1 MKGISKSAK
10 PDKKGLTLTEV
21 MVSTVIFTF
30 ILGGLYAT
38 LTVGRISWQSY
49 DSAVRAQRGARNA
62 LTVLAK
68 DFRVAENVI
77 VAQSPESV
85 LLAYSHPDDGA
96 VNCNWASTGGDAG
109 RIIRQTATSRWII
122 ANDVSAFSVVETP
135 DEVTMTVEITVDA
148 GHGQDNT
155 FQLIR
160 KVARR

>member
-1 MKGISKSAK
+1 MKGLQKSGK
-10 PDKKGLTLTEV
+10 PGKKGLTLTEV
-21 MVSTVIFTF
+21 MVATVIFMF

-49 DSAVRAQRGARNA
+49 DSAVRAQREARNA

-68 DFRVAENVI
+68 DFRVVENLI
-77 VAQSPESV
+77 VTQSTGST

-96 VNCNWASTGGDAG
+96 INCTWASTGGDAG
-109 RIIRQTATSRWII
+109 RIIRQTATANWII
-122 ANDVSAFSVVETP
+122 AKEVSAFSIVDTP
-135 DEVTMTVEITVDA
+135 DEVTMTVEVTVDS
-148 GHGQDNT
+148 GNGQDNT

>member
-1 MKGISKSAK
+1 MKVLRKARRPGQ
-10 PDKKGLTLTEV
+10 KGLTLTEV
-21 MVSTVIFTF
+21 MVSTVIFSF

-49 DSAVRAQRGARNA
+49 DSAVRAQREARNV

-77 VAQSPESV
+77 VTQSTGSV

-96 VNCNWASTGGDAG
+96 INCNWASTGADAG
-109 RIIRQTATSRWII
+109 RIIRQTTSANRII
-122 ANDVSAFSVVETP
+122 ANDVSAFSVTETP
-135 DEVTMTVEITVDA
+135 DEVSMTVEVTVDS

-155 FQLIR
+155 FQLTR